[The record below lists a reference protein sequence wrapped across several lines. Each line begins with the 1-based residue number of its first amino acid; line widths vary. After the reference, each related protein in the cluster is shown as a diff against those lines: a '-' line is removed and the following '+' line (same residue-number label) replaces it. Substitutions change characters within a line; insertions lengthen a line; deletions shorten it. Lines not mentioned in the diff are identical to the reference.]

1 MAGARR
7 GVWNVA
13 HVSSCYLV
21 SGHVI
26 HGEDT
31 SPSYVHQ
38 TRDPDTAFTESLRDR
53 GVFLFVSNRH
63 DFGHLVN
70 NEAFPTT
77 NLHNELWEVQ
87 RNRYDWERRWVMSK
101 HDQNSH

>member
-1 MAGARR
+1 M
-7 GVWNVA
+7 A

-31 SPSYVHQ
+31 RPSYVHE

-77 NLHNELWEVQ
+77 NLNNELWEVT
-87 RNRYDWERRWVMSK
+87 RNRYDWERRWGMPK
-101 HDQNSH
+101 HYQNLHHFISS